1 MKFLNLNQRTK
12 GGRREW
18 SKRKKTTRKMLLSPE
33 TGELDQYLWKRV
45 MKKQRISEESNS
57 VKPTQI
63 ERELSMRSLK
73 KIALKGKLQVK
84 RNQLKKSINLK
95 RESKIARVKLT
106 GTLRACSIKQTREAL
121 KQPSQQRKLTLRWTS
136 SRSRK
141 MERRKTL

>member
-1 MKFLNLNQRTK
+1 M
-12 GGRREW
+12 
-18 SKRKKTTRKMLLSPE
+18 LSPE

-45 MKKQRISEESNS
+45 MKKQRIREESDS

>member
-1 MKFLNLNQRTK
+1 
-12 GGRREW
+12 
-18 SKRKKTTRKMLLSPE
+18 MLLSPE

-121 KQPSQQRKLTLRWTS
+121 KQHSQQRKLTLRWTS